1 MRPTRPMSVG
11 RGGDRTVIS
20 LIELKGFGVRWMRK
34 GRGKN
39 ESKVT
44 PTQVAGKMTS
54 WFIIEMGNL
63 LLGGAQG
70 GLLVS

>member
-1 MRPTRPMSVG
+1 MSVG

-63 LLGGAQG
+63 LCGGDQG
-70 GLLVS
+70 GLLFS

>member
-1 MRPTRPMSVG
+1 MSVG
-11 RGGDRTVIS
+11 RGGDRKVIS
-20 LIELKGFGVRWMRK
+20 LIELEGFGVRWMRK

-54 WFIIEMGNL
+54 WFITEMGNL
-63 LLGGAQG
+63 LHGVAQG

>member
-1 MRPTRPMSVG
+1 MSVG
-11 RGGDRTVIS
+11 RGGDRKVIS
-20 LIELKGFGVRWMRK
+20 LIELEGFGVRWMRK

-54 WFIIEMGNL
+54 WFITEMGNL
-63 LLGGAQG
+63 LRGVAQG

>member
-1 MRPTRPMSVG
+1 MSVG
-11 RGGDRTVIS
+11 RGGDRRVIS
-20 LIELKGFGVRWMRK
+20 LIELEGFGVRWMRK

-54 WFIIEMGNL
+54 WFITEMGNL
-63 LLGGAQG
+63 LRGGAQG